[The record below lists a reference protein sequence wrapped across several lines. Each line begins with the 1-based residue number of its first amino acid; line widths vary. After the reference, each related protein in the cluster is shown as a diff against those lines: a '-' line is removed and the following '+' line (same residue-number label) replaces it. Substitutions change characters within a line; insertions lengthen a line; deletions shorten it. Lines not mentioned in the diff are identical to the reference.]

1 MALLP
6 IDRRSRSALL
16 FREGGSANRVR
27 ETRTSVSIARYR
39 SDTRVADGACTLRSL
54 SFPFVSAQHWIE
66 RELSCVGARALPSLG
81 FGVGPACLGCTW
93 KLYYTDT
100 KPL

>member
-6 IDRRSRSALL
+6 IVRRSRWALL

-39 SDTRVADGACTLRSL
+39 SDTRVADGCTLRSL
-54 SFPFVSAQHWIE
+54 SFPFVSAQDWIE
-66 RELSCVGARALPSLG
+66 RELSCGGARALPSLG
-81 FGVGPACLGCTW
+81 VGVGPARRGCTW
-93 KLYYTDT
+93 KLYHTDT